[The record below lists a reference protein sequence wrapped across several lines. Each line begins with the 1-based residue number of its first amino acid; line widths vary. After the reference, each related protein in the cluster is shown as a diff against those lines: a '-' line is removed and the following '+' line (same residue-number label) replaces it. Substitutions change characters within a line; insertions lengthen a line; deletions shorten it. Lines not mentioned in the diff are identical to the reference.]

1 MQFFIVL
8 IDFKEGLYWS
18 YTGVVLELKFY
29 NLTILHVFACYVGGL
44 WGASGLAASRRR
56 RGAGQPR
63 SVGRVGALGLAA
75 SRRRRGAGQPQ
86 SVGWCGWLGGLE
98 FLAGWLVR
106 VGKCGGR
113 GQPAK
118 SPTRCVGLPKIPK
131 IPKIPIIVDVF
142 GELKTTPVIL
152 HGSNPVTK
160 LKKKS
165 YNYALMLMIVNIS
178 LFTNVYPC
186 LQM

>member
-1 MQFFIVL
+1 MYL
-8 IDFKEGLYWS
+8 P
-18 YTGVVLELKFY
+18 VVW
-29 NLTILHVFACYVGGL
+29 GGL
-44 WGASGLAASRRR
+44 CGASGLAASRRR

-106 VGKCGGR
+106 VGKCVGR

-118 SPTRCVGLPKIPK
+118 SPTRCVGLPKTPK

-142 GELKTTPVIL
+142 GK
-152 HGSNPVTK
+152 SNDSRNT
-160 LKKKS
+160 S
-165 YNYALMLMIVNIS
+165 RE
-178 LFTNVYPC
+178 
-186 LQM
+186 